1 MLRGVARSVSWMFSM
16 TSSVAVEVV
25 VRLEKRFQIYAHMS
39 IVTIHDQTRSQSSI
53 QRSPNL
59 VTKDETSPSVIVAK
73 LDLI

>member
-16 TSSVAVEVV
+16 TSSVAVGVV

-39 IVTIHDQTRSQSSI
+39 IVTNHDQTRSQSSI